1 MRCPRTRLTNLR
13 YLTVDYMLAETQSRS
28 YGNNRKASLQ
38 ESAQLL
44 EDFLTRVDQYGLLSP
59 ADRQMYERFL
69 ESRSSFRVV
78 SSSDPEEKR
87 KIKIRR
93 FQEEK
98 SLKQKLEVGTVL
110 TLMPPPAH

>member
-1 MRCPRTRLTNLR
+1 
-13 YLTVDYMLAETQSRS
+13 MLAEMQTRS
-28 YGNNRKASLQ
+28 YGNNRKSSLQ

-44 EDFLTRVDQYGLLSP
+44 EDFLSRLDEYGLLSHE
-59 ADRQMYERFL
+59 DRQLYERYL
-69 ESRSSFRVV
+69 ESRTSFRVV

-110 TLMPPPAH
+110 FTMYHLLNCFST